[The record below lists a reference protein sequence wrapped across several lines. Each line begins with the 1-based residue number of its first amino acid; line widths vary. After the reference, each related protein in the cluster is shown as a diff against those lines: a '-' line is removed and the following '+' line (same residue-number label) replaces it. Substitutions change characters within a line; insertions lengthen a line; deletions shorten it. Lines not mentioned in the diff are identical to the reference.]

1 MAKDYYQILG
11 VERTAS
17 PDDIKK
23 SFRRLAHQHHP
34 DKGGD
39 SVKFKEINE
48 AYQVL
53 SNTEK
58 RNQYDR
64 FGSTFDSAQA
74 GGQGGWENMNWQWGN
89 GGNASG
95 EGVEFDFDNMGGIG
109 DIMEEIFGFGQ
120 PQKKKNIKKGKDIQV
135 DIEIPL
141 EATLKTQDREIIL
154 AKDILCSRC
163 QGTGAEPGSKA
174 KECFSCRGAGEVQ
187 QIKRTPFGSFTSFAT
202 CPECKGEG
210 TKPEKV
216 CNVCRGEG
224 RINGTETIKI
234 SIPAGMDSGQMI
246 KILERGEAGK
256 RGGKPGD
263 LYVRI
268 FVNRHN
274 LFVRKGDDIFLTVN
288 ITLSQATLG
297 DEIEIPTL
305 GGTKLLLNVPEGTDS
320 GKVLKLSNKGIPHF
334 SGNSRGNL
342 YVELIVKTP
351 KKLSRTQ
358 KELLEKLR
366 QEGL

>member
-1 MAKDYYQILG
+1 MNKDYYQILG
-11 VERTAS
+11 VEKNAS

-23 SFRRLAHQHHP
+23 AFRRLAHQHHP
-34 DKGGD
+34 DKGGE
-39 SVKFKEINE
+39 STKFKEINE

-53 SNTEK
+53 SNREK
-58 RNQYDR
+58 RDQYDR
-64 FGSTFDSAQA
+64 FGTTFDGAQA

-89 GGNASG
+89 GSNNG
-95 EGVEFDFDNMGGIG
+95 EGFDMGDMGGIG

-141 EATLKTQDREIIL
+141 EATLKNQEREILL
-154 AKDILCSRC
+154 AKDIVCARC
-163 QGTGAEPGSKA
+163 YGTGAEPGSKA
-174 KECFSCRGAGEVQ
+174 KECFTCRGTGEVQ
-187 QIKRTPFGSFTSFAT
+187 QIKRTPFGSFTSFTT

-224 RINGTETIKI
+224 KIQGTETIKI

-246 KILERGEAGK
+246 KISERGEAGK
-256 RGGKPGD
+256 RGGRSGD

-268 FVNRHN
+268 FVKQHN
-274 LFVRKGDDIFLTVN
+274 LFHRKGDDIFLTVN
-288 ITLSQATLG
+288 ISLTQATLG
-297 DEIEIPTL
+297 DEIEISTL
-305 GGTKLLLNVPEGTDS
+305 EGTKLLLNVSEGTDS

-334 SGNSRGNL
+334 SGNGRGNL
-342 YVELIVKTP
+342 YIELIAKTP
-351 KKLSRTQ
+351 KKLSRIQ

>member
-11 VERTAS
+11 VNKGAS
-17 PDDIKK
+17 QDEIKK
-23 SFRRLAHQHHP
+23 AFRKLAHQHHP
-34 DKGGD
+34 DKGGET
-39 SVKFKEINE
+39 SKFKEINE

-53 SNTEK
+53 SDKQK
-58 RNQYDR
+58 RDQYDR
-64 FGSTFDSAQA
+64 FGSAFEGAQA
-74 GGQGGWENMNWQWGN
+74 GPQGGWENMNWQWGN
-89 GGNASG
+89 GANTE
-95 EGVEFDFDNMGGIG
+95 EGFGFDFDNMGGIG

-141 EATLKTQDREIIL
+141 EATLKTQEREIL
-154 AKDILCSRC
+154 LGKDITCMRC

-174 KECFSCRGAGEVQ
+174 KECFTCRGGGEVQ
-187 QIKRTPFGSFTSFAT
+187 QIKRTPFGSFTIFAT

-224 RINGTETIKI
+224 RIKGTETIKI

-246 KILERGEAGK
+246 KIPEKGEAGK

-263 LYVRI
+263 LYARI
-268 FVNRHN
+268 FVKQHN
-274 LFVRKGDDIFLTVN
+274 LFRRKGDDIFLTVN
-288 ITLSQATLG
+288 ISLTQAVLG

-305 GGTKLLLNVPEGTDS
+305 EGTKLLLNVPEGTDS

-334 SGNSRGNL
+334 SGNGRGSL
-342 YVELIVKTP
+342 YVELIVKIP
-351 KKLSRTQ
+351 KKISRTQ

-366 QEGL
+366 NEGL